1 MSTKKKDNTGKQK
14 GSKPQP
20 GKGSY
25 KPRSEKGGFKPR
37 TERDGNET
45 RPEKGSYK
53 PRSEKGGFKSRSEKG
68 GFKPRTERD
77 GNEPRSDRGGFK
89 SRSEKGDFKPRTERD
104 SNETRPKKGG
114 FKLRSEK
121 GSFKSWAEKGSFE
134 PRTDKDGYDSRPEKG
149 SFKSRS
155 GKGGFKSKSEK
166 ESLKPGV
173 KKGEWKSR
181 SEQRGQKNRPD
192 KTQKN
197 RSDQSPSK
205 PGRVDQKDYL
215 RDEIR
220 LNKYI
225 SHSGFCSRR
234 EADEYITAG
243 EVRVNGNVVNE
254 LGKKV
259 KATDRV
265 EVGKQRIS
273 LEPFVYILL
282 NKGRDTISTTSDEK
296 DRNTV
301 LDVVA
306 DATGHRV
313 YPVGRLDRNT
323 MGIIVLTN
331 DGDLAHRLMHP
342 SYKVKKTYE
351 VTTNPPL
358 SDQEIEQYHKGIV
371 LEDGPVKAV
380 QVKRMADDPNSVT
393 ISVFE
398 GRNHLIRRMASHFGA
413 EVMKLKRVQYA
424 GLTDKDLRVGRW
436 RYLKQKEIN
445 DLRKLVKLDTLDF
458 NKEET

>member
-1 MSTKKKDNTGKQK
+1 MTTNKRKRSANPGLNKILGKSRPENEDFK
-14 GSKPQP
+14 SKP
-20 GKGSY
+20 
-25 KPRSEKGGFKPR
+25 EKGGRKQ
-37 TERDGNET
+37 
-45 RPEKGSYK
+45 RPEKRGLKDTGK
-53 PRSEKGGFKSRSEKG
+53 PDGLKSRPAKGKLKQRQDPEGFKK
-68 GFKPRTERD
+68 
-77 GNEPRSDRGGFK
+77 
-89 SRSEKGDFKPRTERD
+89 
-104 SNETRPKKGG
+104 RPPK
-114 FKLRSEK
+114 
-121 GSFKSWAEKGSFE
+121 
-134 PRTDKDGYDSRPEKG
+134 
-149 SFKSRS
+149 
-155 GKGGFKSKSEK
+155 
-166 ESLKPGV
+166 
-173 KKGEWKSR
+173 
-181 SEQRGQKNRPD
+181 GQKNRSV
-192 KTQKN
+192 N
-197 RSDQSPSK
+197 SPSK
-205 PGRVDQKDYL
+205 PGKVAQKDYL

-234 EADEYITAG
+234 EADEYIAAG
-243 EVRVNGNVVNE
+243 DVRVNGKVVKE

-259 KATDRV
+259 KATDRI

-282 NKGRDTISTTSDEK
+282 NKNRDTISTTSDEK

-301 LDVVA
+301 IDVVE

-323 MGIIVLTN
+323 MGLILLTN

-342 SYKVKKTYE
+342 SYQVKKTYE
-351 VTTNPPL
+351 VSTNPPL
-358 SDQEIEQYHKGIV
+358 ADSELEQYRKGIV

-380 QVKRMADDPNSVT
+380 QVKRVAGDPNSVT
-393 ISVFE
+393 ISVYE

-413 EVMKLKRVQYA
+413 EVLKLKRVRYA

-458 NKEET
+458 NKEVT